1 MECFSR
7 EIKNMKACFT
17 KISIM
22 VRASM
27 SMKILLMKANLGMA
41 NFLRAGKFGQGWFMK
56 ENFSMKRPKG
66 MDLWNILMAQN
77 TWGNLKII

>member
-1 MECFSR
+1 
-7 EIKNMKACFT
+7 
-17 KISIM
+17 
-22 VRASM
+22 
-27 SMKILLMKANLGMA
+27 MA

-77 TWGNLKII
+77 IRGNLKII